1 MKGHQVAPSELEG
14 LLLNHPDVAD
24 AAVIGIPDEYS
35 GEVPLAFVVLKP
47 EVAARDSVSLD
58 EVRTSIYKVS
68 RGLLIQTLV

>member
-47 EVAARDSVSLD
+47 EAAGGDSASLD
-58 EVRTSIYKVS
+58 EVRRSIYEVS
-68 RGLLIQTLV
+68 